1 MILFP
6 NAKINLG
13 LYIIAKRPDGYHNL
27 LTAFYPVEW
36 RDILEIVPAKG
47 SETTLTVTGRGVE
60 CAPEKNPG
68 YARLSCDCG
77 EDAVAAGRHISA

>member
-60 CAPEKNPG
+60 CAGEKSG
-68 YARLSCDCG
+68 YACLSCGCR

>member
-13 LYIIAKRPDGYHNL
+13 LYITAKRPDGYHNL
-27 LTAFYPVEW
+27 LTAFYPVGW

-47 SETTLTVTGRGVE
+47 SETTHRPKRGVR
-60 CAPEKNPG
+60 AGGKSD
-68 YARLSCDCG
+68 YARLSCGCG